1 MVVVTVI
8 SLLYS
13 LFPSSFSALIL
24 MVYAV
29 SGDRFLTTTEFDDP
43 GLDDMNMVFPSI
55 QFSDQTDI
63 SKKREREREIRH
75 EQNDGKQEENR

>member
-55 QFSDQTDI
+55 QFSCAARWTTSYPVMGELPLNAVDQ
-63 SKKREREREIRH
+63 EI
-75 EQNDGKQEENR
+75 DT